1 MQMRTRTQSITV
13 GDLVVAATDAAL
25 EVSKNKK
32 RAYRIAEVVVN
43 KILRASMRKAMR
55 GLPSPGEWRRFH

>member
-43 KILRASMRKAMR
+43 KILRASTRKAIR
-55 GLPSPGEWRRFH
+55 RLPSLCEWRRFH

>member
-1 MQMRTRTQSITV
+1 MRTRTQSITV

-32 RAYRIAEVVVN
+32 RAYQLAGVVVN
-43 KILRASMRKAMR
+43 KILRASTHETVRR
-55 GLPSPGEWRRFH
+55 LRSGDEGRRFH